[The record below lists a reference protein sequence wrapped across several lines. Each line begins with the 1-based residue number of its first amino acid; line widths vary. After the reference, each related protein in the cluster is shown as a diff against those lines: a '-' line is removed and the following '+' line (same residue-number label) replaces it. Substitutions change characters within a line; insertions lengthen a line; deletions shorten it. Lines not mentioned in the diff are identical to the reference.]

1 VLSFIVNPLIE
12 DYIRSL
18 IHVDDDYIKKLLAY
32 AHEYHVPIVQPEV
45 ADFLEIF
52 TRSHKAESV
61 LEIGTAIGYSA
72 SIFAKGMAGKGK
84 VVSIELKEELHQLA
98 KENVSQMGVDTEFDF
113 RLGDGREVLDELDEK
128 FDIIFI
134 DAAKGHYQKF
144 FDKCFNMLNK
154 GGVIIS
160 DNVLYKGM
168 TAHDDYVIRRK
179 ITIVKR
185 MRTYLKFISE
195 HPKLKTTVLPF
206 GDGVALS
213 YKLED

>member
-1 VLSFIVNPLIE
+1 MSFIVNPLIE

-18 IHVDDDYIKKLLAY
+18 IHVDDTYIEKLLEY
-32 AHEYHVPIVQPEV
+32 AHEHHVPIVQPEV

-52 TRSHKAESV
+52 TLSHKAESV

-72 SIFAKGMAGKGK
+72 SIFSKGMKGKGK
-84 VVSIELKEELHQLA
+84 VVSIELKEEMHALA
-98 KENVSQMGVDTEFDF
+98 IENVKAMGVETEFDF
-113 RLGDGREVLDELDEK
+113 RLGDGREVIGELNES

-144 FDKCFNMLNK
+144 FDPCFELLK
-154 GGVIIS
+154 PGGVIVS

-168 TAHDDYVIRRK
+168 TAHDDYVIKRK

-185 MRTYLKFISE
+185 MRSYLDFISTD
-195 HPKLKTTVLPF
+195 PRLKTVVLPF

-213 YKLED
+213 YKLEA